1 MKLLD
6 QIKKHEGFKATVYEC
21 TEGYDT
27 IGYGFAI
34 KDLVLDQDIADLI
47 LMRKIDKLEQ
57 RICDRFDWFFNSP
70 EEVKIVVV
78 NMCYQLGLS
87 GFSKFKKTIYFLE
100 TEQFEEASIEMLH
113 SLWAKQTPNRA
124 KELSEQLRNIDGY
137 PQNSD

>member
-1 MKLLD
+1 MKLLN
-6 QIKKHEGFKATVYEC
+6 QIKKHEGFKDTVYEC
-21 TEGYDT
+21 SEGYDT

-47 LMRKIDKLEQ
+47 LMRKIDKLEH
-57 RICDRFDWFFNSP
+57 RICDKFDWFLSSP

-87 GFSKFKKTIYFLE
+87 GFSKFKKTIYLLE
-100 TEQFEEASIEMLH
+100 TEQFDEASIEMLH

-124 KELSEQLRNIDGY
+124 NELSEQLRNIDGY
-137 PQNSD
+137 PQNSY